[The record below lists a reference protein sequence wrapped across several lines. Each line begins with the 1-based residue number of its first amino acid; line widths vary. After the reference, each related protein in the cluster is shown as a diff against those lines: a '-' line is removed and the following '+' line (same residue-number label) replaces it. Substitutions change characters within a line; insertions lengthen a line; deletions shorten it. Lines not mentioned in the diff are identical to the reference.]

1 MNVAVI
7 IWHDA
12 HADMSGEWKSLDTPD
27 PDTDPYEVVSVG
39 IVLDRKAGGKPGH
52 VSVAQSLTRD
62 GYIDYVTHIPKAMVV
77 ERIDLYEIGVTD
89 GQVHLDESR
98 GARSGDVPAAR
109 RRKRSRRG
117 TVTSP
122 SHLET
127 RNDR

>member
-1 MNVAVI
+1 MNVAII

-39 IVLDRKAGGKPGH
+39 IVLDRKAGGKRGH

-62 GYIDYVTHIPKAMVV
+62 GYVDYITHIPKGMVV

-89 GQVHLDESR
+89 GQVHLDEAR
-98 GARSGDVPAAR
+98 GAHSRDVPEAR
-109 RRKRSRRG
+109 RRARSRRG
-117 TVTSP
+117 TRTSRR
-122 SHLET
+122 HRET
-127 RNDR
+127 RTNG